1 MLVYGKN
8 VFKEMDIKSVNKIY
22 LVENFNDQQLL
33 KKINK
38 KKTMYLSKSEMDKL
52 VKGNHQGIIGEIP
65 DYQYYDLDDLLV
77 KEQPFLVML
86 DHLEDPHN
94 FGAINSLVLTICW
107 SPSIPMIKT
116 CYFIIVSITL
126 E

>member
-8 VFKEMDIKSVNKIY
+8 VFKEMDIESVNKIY

-52 VKGNHQGIIGEIP
+52 VKGNHQWIFGEIP
-65 DYQYYDLDDLLV
+65 DY
-77 KEQPFLVML
+77 
-86 DHLEDPHN
+86 
-94 FGAINSLVLTICW
+94 
-107 SPSIPMIKT
+107 
-116 CYFIIVSITL
+116 
-126 E
+126 